1 MRNKLLVLTLF
12 AVTICTHANFTTD
25 EPVQKPLRVIAAID
39 EFGNKYGQKDQQ
51 TISRVCDPVD
61 GSLISS
67 VMTMPFKCMDYYN
80 NIMPQLKEAFIED
93 KDIAIECNVYEPGQ
107 GTTFKA
113 YTGKLPNEYIN
124 TRPNTSMGHYFIS
137 TKNAENPLHR
147 DLIAVS
153 FLREGVKYTGTIYI
167 ITSSRPDIVENKDY
181 TSSNLFDN
189 YKIQQ
194 ELEKARREIEK
205 AKGDINK
212 TKQDIAGYSPKMLN
226 KYSVM
231 VYNKLASY
239 KQSLDIINTQI
250 AKLEDS
256 YNRASINPTGRRLIN
271 KQLKKL
277 HKQATDI
284 VKKMQKIIDKM

>member
-1 MRNKLLVLTLF
+1 MKRNFLVFILLGAILCVKANPTDNSP
-12 AVTICTHANFTTD
+12 AV
-25 EPVQKPLRVIAAID
+25 KPERVIAALKD
-39 EFGNKYGQKDQQ
+39 FETKYGKASEKMASIYHDG
-51 TISRVCDPVD
+51 TD

-67 VMTMPFKCMDYYN
+67 VTTIPFECMDFN
-80 NIMPQLKEAFIED
+80 KSIMPQLKEAFIAD
-93 KDIAIECNVYEPGQ
+93 KDIAIQCSIYEPGQ
-107 GTTFKA
+107 GGTFQA
-113 YTGKLPNEYIN
+113 YTGNTTKEYIM
-124 TRPNTSMGHYFIS
+124 TRPSNKYGIYFIS
-137 TKNAENPLHR
+137 TKNEENPLHR
-147 DLIAVS
+147 DLIAINFEPS
-153 FLREGVKYTGTIYI
+153 GIRYTGTIYY
-167 ITSSRPDIVENKDY
+167 ITSLRPDLVENKDY

-212 TKQDIAGYSPKMLN
+212 TKQDIAGYSPKMLHKN
-226 KYSVM
+226 SVM
-231 VYNKLASY
+231 IYNKLASY
-239 KQSLDIINTQI
+239 KQSLDIINTEI
-250 AKLEDS
+250 VRLEDR